1 MPIAPTSKNVRRQK
15 TFCEFITTNYMIEDN
30 GYLKVLRSDLL
41 GKEDSIMNKGTIEEL
56 RNDTSCKHYNVS
68 KKNCKGNEPPGLAT
82 FGCAFEGAY
91 FALAPVS
98 DAIHLVHG
106 PMTCVGSTWEFRHVG
121 TTYEGLD
128 KTQMG
133 FTTDI
138 GEMDVIHGG
147 EKKLAKAIDY
157 AVDKYHPKGVFVYE
171 TCMTALI
178 GDDIDA
184 VCAAA
189 EKHWNIPII
198 PVHAPGFIGTKNFGE
213 RLGLEAAVDH
223 LVGTQ
228 EPEYTTPYDINLIGE
243 HNINGE
249 MWLYTP
255 ILEEIGIR
263 ILSTFSGDGRIDKM
277 RQAHRARLNVVVCAK
292 SSEAICK
299 LMEAKWG
306 IPFISASFYGMREAS
321 DAIRR
326 ICAQFNDPQLA
337 ARAEEIIAREEARVA
352 KALEPY
358 KILLAGRK
366 AVLNT
371 GGNKS
376 WAFAVAL
383 QDIGI
388 EVVGVSIRKSNED
401 DKAKLRSILKADA
414 VLMEKPVLEQI
425 PLITQTN
432 ADLLLAGGRS
442 LYSALKKGIPFIE
455 VSQEKTGNYCG
466 YTGLINLARD
476 IAGSIN
482 NPVFKLVGGEAP
494 WEKKVSDLEQCLI
507 KGA

>member
-1 MPIAPTSKNVRRQK
+1 MNKKA
-15 TFCEFITTNYMIEDN
+15 IED
-30 GYLKVLRSDLL
+30 
-41 GKEDSIMNKGTIEEL
+41 L
-56 RNDTSCKHYNVS
+56 RNDTACEHFNTAKQ
-68 KKNCKGNEPPGLAT
+68 NCRGNEPPGLAT

-98 DAIHLVHG
+98 DAVHLVHG

-121 TTYEGLD
+121 STYEGLD

-138 GEMDVIHGG
+138 SEMEVIHGG
-147 EKKLAKAIDY
+147 EKKLAKAIDH
-157 AVDKYHPKGVFVYE
+157 AAEKYRPEAVFVYE
-171 TCMTALI
+171 TCLTALI
-178 GDDIDA
+178 GDDMDA

-189 EKHWNIPII
+189 EKRWNIPVVPI
-198 PVHAPGFIGTKNFGE
+198 HSPGFFGTKNFGE
-213 RLGLEAAVDH
+213 RLGLEAVIEH
-223 LVGTQ
+223 ITGTK
-228 EPEYTTPYDINLIGE
+228 EPEYTTPFDINLIGE

-292 SSEAICK
+292 SSEAVCR
-299 LMEAKWG
+299 LMEEKWQ

-326 ICAQFNDPQLA
+326 ICSHFKDEKLSK
-337 ARAEEIIAREEARVA
+337 RAEEIIAREEARVCRE
-352 KALEPY
+352 LEPY
-358 KILLAGRK
+358 RNLLKGRK

-383 QDIGI
+383 QDIGM
-388 EVVGVSIRKSNED
+388 EVVGVSIRKSNEE
-401 DKAKLRSILKADA
+401 DKAKLRSILKPDA

-425 PLITQTN
+425 PLITKTN

-442 LYSALKKGIPFIE
+442 LYAALKKGIPFIE
-455 VSQEKTGNYCG
+455 VSQEKTGNYCS

-476 IAGSIN
+476 IVSSIN
-482 NPVFKLVGGEAP
+482 NPVFQLVGQKAP
-494 WEKKVSDLEQCLI
+494 WEKKVIAMEDCI
-507 KGA
+507 VKGA